1 MEKAEFLKWL
11 LNTRRKDYPFVTYR
25 GGAMRAQVNFT
36 IPLDEIAEFFGV
48 DEININGKVW
58 KRKK

>member
-1 MEKAEFLKWL
+1 
-11 LNTRRKDYPFVTYR
+11 
-25 GGAMRAQVNFT
+25 MRAQVNFT